1 MTTKLEQFREDAYQ
15 CFPYRSDALMEL
27 LDALS
32 SNTTAQSVVELSLNP
47 LFQREY
53 CSIYDAIDNLNP
65 ADADETNIET
75 AHNRFIRLLSPYLP
89 TPKRH
94 FWLIA
99 TDVTSNPRPYSRTLE
114 DRGFVHQPNPVK
126 GVKPIS
132 IGHQYSV
139 IAVLPEKD
147 SPSDPPW
154 IAPLMANRVQGKEA
168 KRETGLSQI
177 NRLMEDQT
185 LPFKDEL
192 CVSVVDSDYAAINYL
207 SRVCDHS
214 NLVTIARLPG
224 NRTVYRTP
232 SPEPNGVRRGH
243 PTWFGKPMPLQKP
256 SEWDK
261 PDEVVETSFTTS
273 KGKHCTAQIEGWR
286 DMLFRGKRDVPM
298 HEHPF
303 TLVRVRV
310 FDEEGNLVFRRP
322 MWLTVIGKRRKELS
336 LLDIYQ
342 SYMSRYDIEHFF
354 RFGKQRLLM
363 DAIQT
368 PEAVR
373 EENWWTLVLLA
384 YFQLWLARYEA
395 NDAPRPWER
404 YLPRF
409 KEEDRN
415 SSVSSPSSVQRDF
428 GRIIRRFGTPAR
440 EPKRRGYSPGRVK
453 GQRVGRRTRH
463 PVLKK
468 GSMAA

>member
-1 MTTKLEQFREDAYQ
+1 MTTKLEQFREEVYRW
-15 CFPYRSDALMEL
+15 FPYRSDALMEL

-32 SNTTAQSVVELSLNP
+32 SNTTAQSIVQLALNP
-47 LFQREY
+47 LFQRQY

-65 ADADETNIET
+65 PATGEADIDE
-75 AHNRFIRLLSPYLP
+75 AHEAFIRLLCPYLP
-89 TPKRH
+89 APQRG

-99 TDVTSNPRPYSRTLE
+99 TDVTSNPRPYARTLE
-114 DRGFVHQPNPVK
+114 DQGFVHQPNPVK
-126 GVKPIS
+126 GVKPVS

-139 IAVLPEKD
+139 LAVLPEKD
-147 SPSDPPW
+147 GPTDPPW
-154 IAPLMANRVQGKEA
+154 IAPLMVNRVQGKEA

-177 NRLMEDQT
+177 NQLMEDQT
-185 LPFKDEL
+185 LSFKDDL

-207 SRVCDHS
+207 GRVADHS

-224 NRTVYRTP
+224 NRTVYRSP
-232 SPEPNGVRRGH
+232 STEAKSSGRGH

-256 SEWDK
+256 SEWDQ
-261 PDEVVETSFTTS
+261 PDEVVETAFTTA
-273 KGKHCTAQIEGWR
+273 KGKHFTAQIEGWH

-310 FDEEGNLVFRRP
+310 FDEQGHLVFRRP
-322 MWLTVIGKRRKELS
+322 MWLAVVGERRKELS
-336 LLDIYQ
+336 LLDVYQ
-342 SYMSRYDIEHFF
+342 SYLDRYDIEHFF

-368 PEAVR
+368 PETVR

-395 NDAPRPWER
+395 NDVPRPWER

-409 KEEDRN
+409 KKEDRKP
-415 SSVSSPSSVQRDF
+415 SVSSPSSVQRDF
-428 GRIIRRFGTPAR
+428 GRIIRQIGTPAR
-440 EPKRRGYSPGRVK
+440 DPKRRGNSRGRLK
-453 GQRVGRRTRH
+453 GQRIGGRTRH

-468 GSMAA
+468 GAMAA